1 MAREGWIKLHRK
13 LLDNPVTFKDPDYL
27 AVWIFLLLE
36 ATHKEQKRD
45 FGGKIIILKP
55 GQLIT
60 GRPAISKQTKVQAS
74 KVERI
79 LKRLK
84 SEQQIEQQTSTKG
97 RLITILN
104 WNEYQNSE
112 QENEQQVNNN
122 RTTSEQQVNTNK
134 NVKNVNNVKNDN
146 THIDTDS
153 INSHVTQDSADLSKH
168 EKKCVDNKSN
178 ADLDNNSSADLD
190 NKINVVEQFF
200 SKNIKQNLLSA
211 NDMISITEA
220 CEKYSLDEIMK
231 VMQGI
236 ARSNANVNSFNY
248 IKRILD
254 SPKKPKSNKK
264 PRYYKPAEESTTV
277 DYDSEELAYLK
288 DYTDNNAEI
297 ESIKRI
303 IKQRGK

>member
-1 MAREGWIKLHRK
+1 MAKEGWIKLHRK
-13 LLDNPVTFKDPDYL
+13 LLDNPVIFKDPDYL

-36 ATHKEQKRD
+36 ATHTEMKRD
-45 FGGKIIILKP
+45 FGGKTIILKP

-60 GRPAISKQTKVQAS
+60 GRPAIERQTKVQAS

-104 WNEYQNSE
+104 WNEYQNNE

-146 THIDTDS
+146 THIDADS
-153 INSHVTQDSADLSKH
+153 INNHVTRDSADLSKH
-168 EKKCVDNKSN
+168 GKKCVDNKSN
-178 ADLDNNSSADLD
+178 TDLDNNSSTDLD

-200 SKNIKQNLLSA
+200 TQKIKHNLLSA
-211 NDMISITEA
+211 NDMISITDV
-220 CEKYSLDEIMK
+220 CEKYPVDEILK
-231 VMQGI
+231 VMQGV

-254 SPKKPKSNKK
+254 SPKKSKGKSK
-264 PRYYKPAEESTTV
+264 YYKPDEKIKKTGINYE
-277 DYDSEELAYLK
+277 DEELEYLK
-288 DYTDNNAEI
+288 DYLGGLA
-297 ESIKRI
+297 
-303 IKQRGK
+303 